1 MLSQLNKHIN
11 KNYIGLY
18 RDDGLANLK
27 NNSGPEAEKRK
38 KNFEKLFKEK
48 DLDIIVQFNS
58 KITNYLDITLNL
70 NDDTYPT
77 YRKPNKET
85 KYIHVNSDHPPS
97 IINEIPHAIEERRST
112 LSSPPKNTF
121 QESAIHCEQ
130 YLKNS
135 GYKTKLQY
143 HNQKKTIKVKR
154 KQNATSFGS
163 SHEQQVTLF

>member
-1 MLSQLNKHIN
+1 MLPLLNKHIN

-18 RDDGLANLK
+18 RDDGLANLE

-48 DLDIIVQFNS
+48 DFTLNVIVQCNS
-58 KITNYLDITLNL
+58 KIINYLDITLNL
-70 NDDTYPT
+70 NDDTYRP
-77 YRKPNKET
+77 YRKSNKET

-97 IINEIPHAIEERRST
+97 IINEIPHTIEERRST

-130 YLKNS
+130 
-135 GYKTKLQY
+135 
-143 HNQKKTIKVKR
+143 
-154 KQNATSFGS
+154 
-163 SHEQQVTLF
+163 

>member
-97 IINEIPHAIEERRST
+97 IINEIPHTIEERRST
-112 LSSPPKNTF
+112 LSSPSRVSHSLRTI
-121 QESAIHCEQ
+121 S
-130 YLKNS
+130 
-135 GYKTKLQY
+135 
-143 HNQKKTIKVKR
+143 KKQWI
-154 KQNATSFGS
+154 
-163 SHEQQVTLF
+163 

>member
-1 MLSQLNKHIN
+1 MLPLLNKHIN

-18 RDDGLANLK
+18 RDDGLANLE

-48 DLDIIVQFNS
+48 DFTLNVIVQCNS
-58 KITNYLDITLNL
+58 KIINYLDITLNL
-70 NDDTYPT
+70 NDDTYRP

-97 IINEIPHAIEERRST
+97 IINEIPHTIEERGST

-130 YLKNS
+130 
-135 GYKTKLQY
+135 
-143 HNQKKTIKVKR
+143 
-154 KQNATSFGS
+154 
-163 SHEQQVTLF
+163 